1 MSNSNK
7 DPAPGQTFD
16 QKSERL
22 PAGPFFYKAAILIDG
37 EFFLRRFKS
46 MATKAVLTPDYVAR
60 ALQSMSIL
68 HARKAKREIY
78 RIFFYDCEPFKK
90 KLFNPIS
97 RQTVDYSKT
106 NLFQFRIS
114 LHNRLRQMRKFA
126 LRLGHLSD
134 DENARWLIK
143 ADKIK
148 ELLEQTISISDL
160 TAEDVIPNLRQ
171 KQVDMKIGVDIASLV
186 LKHQVDT
193 IILVSGDGDFVPAA
207 KLARREGVDFILDP
221 MYQRVQPDLYEHID
235 GLHSV
240 FHDRRK
246 YGVLPMP
253 QTVYSAGDEYTHR
266 QKLNKEEHHIEPQT
280 GSGDS
285 I

>member
-1 MSNSNK
+1 MSNLNK

-22 PAGPFFYKAAILIDG
+22 PVGPFFHKAAILIDG

-46 MATKAVLTPDYVAR
+46 IASKPVLTPDYVAR
-60 ALQSMSIL
+60 ALQLMSIL
-68 HARKAKREIY
+68 HAKKAKREIY
-78 RIFFYDCEPFKK
+78 RIFFYDCKPFKK

-106 NLFQFRIS
+106 NLFQFRTS
-114 LHNRLRQMRKFA
+114 LHARLKQMRKFA

-134 DENARWLIK
+134 DENARWMIK
-143 ADKIK
+143 TNKIK
-148 ELLEQTISISDL
+148 ELLEKKISISDL
-160 TAEDVIPNLRQ
+160 TVDDVIPNLRQ

-240 FHDRRK
+240 FHDRK
-246 YGVLPMP
+246 KSEMLPV
-253 QTVYSAGDEYTHR
+253 QQAIYSAIDIDLKNET
-266 QKLNKEEHHIEPQT
+266 QKNIQNNKA
-280 GSGDS
+280 
-285 I
+285 